1 MIILLI
7 ILSLTG
13 TLQIAIKQNSDPQ
26 CGPGRQHTSLMRV
39 CLASNTT
46 TTIIIPAANLTR
58 RGQTAPSGGSW
69 YMLGKLDGGWEWLV
83 ADPKGYDWSSWTKQA
98 DAKYQRRIIKFTG
111 NGPFKITVNLTNDK
125 GLKAGSST
133 GGGACWQFA
142 LWKWSS
148 GYDSCF
154 PLQMC
159 HNKTAQIKESEVSG
173 PAKAAGIVIKTGDI
187 DTDDWFKISTG
198 ISKIDNNWLLMAE
211 QAARAVKTDCVVCM
225 GARPVLQVVP
235 AQWYDSQCLV
245 EVMNSITP
253 STNCSFWDE
262 VYPLTSDEKQ
272 KPMFSNMVAAGNFSC
287 INRTG
292 HGKPLGENNI
302 MTCTSIATV
311 NEKFKPQ
318 SRSDV
323 WWWCG
328 DDKLYDRLPYNT
340 TGVCASVSL
349 ILPVTVTPTS
359 VTDLLTSVNSV
370 LPHTWKDK
378 RKRSLGWSD
387 NDPTYIDSIGIPR
400 GVPDEYKLADQ
411 IAAGF
416 ESILCWWC
424 TTNKNV
430 DRINYIHYN
439 VQRLGNNTE
448 KGFSAIHEQLSA
460 TSLMAFQN
468 RIAVD
473 MLLAEK
479 GGVCAIFGDQCC
491 TFIPNNTAADG
502 RLTKALE
509 GLRSL
514 NSKMKD
520 HSGVDTSMWDGLGDM
535 FGKYKQLVF
544 SIIMSIAVFT
554 AILTLCGCCCIPC
567 IRVLCTRM
575 ITTAIQP
582 VKTEVSEMYALLT
595 PAGQPRGD
603 DDSDDDKDDGDDLP
617 HLPDLFSD
625 LGDYHNP

>member
-1 MIILLI
+1 M
-7 ILSLTG
+7 
-13 TLQIAIKQNSDPQ
+13 N
-26 CGPGRQHTSLMRV
+26 
-39 CLASNTT
+39 NT
-46 TTIIIPAANLTR
+46 
-58 RGQTAPSGGSW
+58 
-69 YMLGKLDGGWEWLV
+69 
-83 ADPKGYDWSSWTKQA
+83 
-98 DAKYQRRIIKFTG
+98 
-111 NGPFKITVNLTNDK
+111 
-125 GLKAGSST
+125 
-133 GGGACWQFA
+133 
-142 LWKWSS
+142 
-148 GYDSCF
+148 
-154 PLQMC
+154 
-159 HNKTAQIKESEVSG
+159 
-173 PAKAAGIVIKTGDI
+173 
-187 DTDDWFKISTG
+187 
-198 ISKIDNNWLLMAE
+198 
-211 QAARAVKTDCVVCM
+211 
-225 GARPVLQVVP
+225 
-235 AQWYDSQCLV
+235 
-245 EVMNSITP
+245 TP
-253 STNCSFWDE
+253 STNCSFWDK
-262 VYPLTSDEKQ
+262 VYPLTSDEKK
-272 KPMFSNMVAAGNFSC
+272 KPIFSNKVAAGNFSC

-292 HGKPLGENNI
+292 KGSKISKLDSTQCHSVLI
-302 MTCTSIATV
+302 VDI
-311 NEKFKPQ
+311 KFRPQ
-318 SRSDV
+318 SRSDI

-349 ILPVTVTPTS
+349 ILPVTITLTS

-370 LPHTWKDK
+370 LPHNWKDRK
-378 RKRSLGWSD
+378 KRSALGWSD
-387 NDPTYIDSIGIPR
+387 NDPTYIDSIGVPR

-411 IAAGF
+411 VAAGF

-502 RLTKALE
+502 SLTKALE

-520 HSGVDTSMWDGLGDM
+520 HSGVDTSMWDGFGDM
-535 FGKYKQLVF
+535 FGRYKHLVL
-544 SIIMSIAVFT
+544 SVMMSIAVFT
-554 AILTLCGCCCIPC
+554 AIITLCGCSCIPC
-567 IRVLCTRM
+567 IRALCTRM

-595 PAGQPRGD
+595 PNGEAQK
-603 DDSDDDKDDGDDLP
+603 DSDDDDDVSL
-617 HLPDLFSD
+617 HFPDLFPD
-625 LGDYHNP
+625 PGDYGEPDDDDTDL